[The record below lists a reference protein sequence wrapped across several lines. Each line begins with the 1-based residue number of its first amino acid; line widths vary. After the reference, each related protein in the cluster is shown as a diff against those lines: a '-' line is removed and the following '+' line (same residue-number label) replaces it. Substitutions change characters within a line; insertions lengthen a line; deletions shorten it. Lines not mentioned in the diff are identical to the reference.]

1 MRKQLHCAEMPVPD
15 FQSLMRPLLEAIPAD
30 GSEVTMK
37 GVAPQIASS
46 LGLTED
52 DLAEMLPSGRQ
63 TTFMNRLH
71 WAKTFLDRALVVN
84 STKRGHFQITD
95 RGRQLLAADLAP
107 ISMKVLAQFPEYV
120 DWRDAPKATVTSR
133 SDSGPEGQQDSTPD
147 DKIAEGILAIEA
159 DLRASLLSRF
169 QNSSP
174 AFFERTVVALLQAM
188 GFTNGQKAQAFVT
201 GKSGDGGIDGI
212 IHQDALGLDAIYV
225 QAKRYATGNPIG
237 RPDIQKFVGSMTG
250 ESANKGVFVTTSHFS
265 AEARSYVEKV
275 QQRIVLIDGD
285 KLSELALRHNI
296 GVRTKSIV
304 ELKSLDEDFFAD
316 DILAASLD

>member
-1 MRKQLHCAEMPVPD
+1 MAVPD
-15 FQSLMRPLLEAIPAD
+15 FQSLMRPLLEALPQD
-30 GSEVTMK
+30 GAEVTMK
-37 GVAPQIASS
+37 GIAPQIA
-46 LGLTED
+46 LGLSLSED

-71 WAKTFLDRALVVN
+71 WAKTFLDRALVIR
-84 STKRGHFQITD
+84 STKRGHFQLAD
-95 RGRQLLAADLAP
+95 RGKELLAANSGP
-107 ISMKVLAQFPEYV
+107 VSMKVLAQFPEYV
-120 DWRDAPKATVTSR
+120 AWRESSKTIVQ
-133 SDSGPEGQQDSTPD
+133 GVPETAEVEQSDSTPD
-147 DKIAEGILAIEA
+147 EKIAEGLSAIEA
-159 DLRASLLSRF
+159 DLRSNLLIRF

-188 GFTNGQKAQAFVT
+188 GFTNGQKGQAFVT

-225 QAKRYATGNPIG
+225 QAKRYATGNPVG

-265 AEARSYVEKV
+265 SDAKNFVEKV

-285 KLSELALRHNI
+285 RLAELALRHNI
-296 GVRTKSIV
+296 GVRTKSTI

-316 DILAASLD
+316 DILASTA

>member
-1 MRKQLHCAEMPVPD
+1 MK
-15 FQSLMRPLLEAIPAD
+15 AI
-30 GSEVTMK
+30 
-37 GVAPQIASS
+37 APHIALG

-71 WAKTFLDRALVVN
+71 WAKTFLDRAMVVN
-84 STKRGHFQITD
+84 STKRGHFQITE
-95 RGRQLLAADLAP
+95 RGLELLAASKAP
-107 ISMKVLAQFPEYV
+107 VSIKVLSQFPEYV
-120 DWRDAPKATVTSR
+120 GWREASKATP
-133 SDSGPEGQQDSTPD
+133 SGSLEVNPQDAQDSTPD
-147 DKIAEGILAIEA
+147 DKIAEGVMAIEA

-225 QAKRYATGNPIG
+225 QAKRYATGNAVG

-265 AEARSYVEKV
+265 SDARAYVEKV
-275 QQRIVLIDGD
+275 QQRIVLIDGERLAD
-285 KLSELALRHNI
+285 LALRHNI

-316 DILAASLD
+316 DILAVPEG

>member
-1 MRKQLHCAEMPVPD
+1 MK
-15 FQSLMRPLLEAIPAD
+15 AI
-30 GSEVTMK
+30 
-37 GVAPQIASS
+37 APQIAVG
-46 LGLTED
+46 LGLSED

-71 WAKTFLDRALVVN
+71 WAKTFLDRAVVVN
-84 STKRGHFQITD
+84 STKRGHFQITE
-95 RGRQLLAADLAP
+95 RGLRLLAASPAP
-107 ISMKVLAQFPEYV
+107 ISMKVLSQFPEYV
-120 DWRDAPKATVTSR
+120 GWREAAKPIAPSPFEASPPDA
-133 SDSGPEGQQDSTPD
+133 QDSTPD
-147 DKIAEGILAIEA
+147 DKIAEGVMAIEA

-169 QNSSP
+169 QNSSQ

-225 QAKRYATGNPIG
+225 QAKRYATGNGVG

-265 AEARSYVEKV
+265 TDARSYVEKV

-285 KLSELALRHNI
+285 RLAELALRHNI

-316 DILAASLD
+316 DILAAPEA

>member
-1 MRKQLHCAEMPVPD
+1 
-15 FQSLMRPLLEAIPAD
+15 
-30 GSEVTMK
+30 
-37 GVAPQIASS
+37 
-46 LGLTED
+46 
-52 DLAEMLPSGRQ
+52 
-63 TTFMNRLH
+63 
-71 WAKTFLDRALVVN
+71 
-84 STKRGHFQITD
+84 
-95 RGRQLLAADLAP
+95 
-107 ISMKVLAQFPEYV
+107 
-120 DWRDAPKATVTSR
+120 
-133 SDSGPEGQQDSTPD
+133 
-147 DKIAEGILAIEA
+147 
-159 DLRASLLSRF
+159 
-169 QNSSP
+169 
-174 AFFERTVVALLQAM
+174 M

-265 AEARSYVEKV
+265 SEARSYVEKV

-285 KLSELALRHNI
+285 RLADLALRHNI

-316 DILAASLD
+316 DILASSEE